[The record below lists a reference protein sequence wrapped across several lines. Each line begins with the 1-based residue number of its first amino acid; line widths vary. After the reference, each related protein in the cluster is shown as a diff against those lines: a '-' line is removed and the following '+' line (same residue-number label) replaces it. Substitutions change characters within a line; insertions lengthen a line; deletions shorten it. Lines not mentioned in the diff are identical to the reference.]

1 MLSQSITYENDL
13 PSRNINSFK
22 NHRFLILV
30 KNTGVVPK
38 RGDIADVTTAKDSIG
53 NPITG
58 STLETIDIVKQMG
71 DLLPP
76 EIARIINENRYEDPT
91 DWFCKKFF
99 AKPIAVETERK
110 VAKSAAKDKE
120 KDKERDA

>member
-1 MLSQSITYENDL
+1 
-13 PSRNINSFK
+13 
-22 NHRFLILV
+22 
-30 KNTGVVPK
+30 
-38 RGDIADVTTAKDSIG
+38 
-53 NPITG
+53 
-58 STLETIDIVKQMG
+58 MG

-110 VAKSAAKDKE
+110 VTKSAAKDKE
-120 KDKERDA
+120 KDKEREAQRLQYEKEYKEHKLLEKEQKQKDADTAGNDNKSPTKDAPSNQLSLKEQHMMQLNAIVGSAVEKMLEI